1 MRSVYCAVEKG
12 WIDYVGADENAT
24 RHRNARRE
32 GITIDVDVVL
42 LVYEIVGRD
51 ATNRVESCEWYR

>member
-1 MRSVYCAVEKG
+1 MVEKG

-32 GITIDVDVVL
+32 GITINVDVVL
-42 LVYEIVGRD
+42 FVYEIVGGD
-51 ATNRVESCEWYR
+51 AINCAKSFEWYR